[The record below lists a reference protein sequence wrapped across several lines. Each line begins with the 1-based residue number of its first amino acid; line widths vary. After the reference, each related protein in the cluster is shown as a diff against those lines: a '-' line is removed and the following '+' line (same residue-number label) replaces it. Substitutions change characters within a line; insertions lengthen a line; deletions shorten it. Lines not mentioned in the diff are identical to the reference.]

1 MIQKSL
7 VNLSTLRMFQG
18 RLIELIPHPSWQHEI
33 FFLGK
38 KLNWGEN
45 NIGRRWYQWQK
56 EMNGSE
62 RFPIGLI
69 IGKPHCTCPGQNFYA
84 STCDLV
90 SQLVIL
96 ILKIVLG
103 SSFRR
108 LKLKSNSKSHKKDAR
123 FIIANIWFQ
132 YKTGQPNWFHDKIY
146 LQNGTALV
154 MFKNYFRKY
163 HYPYEPESRRA

>member
-45 NIGRRWYQWQK
+45 NIGRLWYQWQK

-69 IGKPHCTCPGQNFYA
+69 IGKPHCTCSGQNFYA

-108 LKLKSNSKSHKKDAR
+108 LKLKSNSKSHKKDA
-123 FIIANIWFQ
+123 FHNSKYMISVQ
-132 YKTGQPNWFHDKIY
+132 NWSTKLISWQDIFTEWYSIS
-146 LQNGTALV
+146 GV
-154 MFKNYFRKY
+154 
-163 HYPYEPESRRA
+163 

>member
-38 KLNWGEN
+38 KLSWGEN

-108 LKLKSNSKSHKKDAR
+108 LKLKSNSKSHKKDA
-123 FIIANIWFQ
+123 
-132 YKTGQPNWFHDKIY
+132 FH
-146 LQNGTALV
+146 N
-154 MFKNYFRKY
+154 RKY
-163 HYPYEPESRRA
+163 MISVQNWSTKLISWQDIFTEWYSISGV